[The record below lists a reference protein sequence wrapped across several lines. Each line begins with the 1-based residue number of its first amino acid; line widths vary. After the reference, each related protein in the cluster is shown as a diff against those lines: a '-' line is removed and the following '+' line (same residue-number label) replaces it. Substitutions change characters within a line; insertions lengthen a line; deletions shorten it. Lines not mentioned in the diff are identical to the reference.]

1 MPLFDYRCVECGHEF
16 EALQAINEPALA
28 DCPKCDMVALQK
40 LLSAPHFSFGDE
52 DSARKQLMKEEVK
65 KRESKRKKEAL
76 TSRRAD
82 IHIK

>member
-16 EALQAINEPALA
+16 EALQAINEAVLT

-40 LLSAPHFSFGDE
+40 QLSAPHFTFGDE
-52 DSARKQLMKEEVK
+52 DSARKQLMREEVK
-65 KRESKRKKEAL
+65 KRAVGNKKAGL
-76 TSRRAD
+76 TERRAD